1 MNNKIEAYLAELK
14 AEMAGCDLATIQD
27 ASADAHEHLSLAL
40 ASQLE
45 ETPESDESEALDKLI
60 AEYGTPA
67 EVAAA
72 YRQAETYIRPY
83 TTARTQPSQQG
94 PFTRF
99 ISVYGDS
106 AAWGSMLYML
116 ITFLTGTL
124 YFTWAVYGISLS
136 LVFVLFIF
144 GIPFAVLF
152 LLSPR
157 GLGVLEGRLIEGLL
171 GVRMPR
177 RPIFYPRDIEW
188 RDRLLLYLKD
198 KQTWK
203 ILLYLVLQMPL
214 GVIYITVWTVMIG
227 LSLVFI
233 ALPIL
238 QETLNLPLVV
248 MGSTQYYAPTW
259 SLPFFAAFGFIL
271 MTTFLHLAKG
281 IGKLQ
286 GKYAKRMLVAE

>member
-1 MNNKIEAYLAELK
+1 MNNKIDAYLAELK

-27 ASADAHEHLSLAL
+27 ATADAHEHLSLAL
-40 ASQLE
+40 VSKLE
-45 ETPESDESEALDKLI
+45 ETPESDESAVLDQLI
-60 AEYGTPA
+60 AEFGTPA

-83 TTARTQPSQQG
+83 TAGRTQRSQQG

-99 ISVYGDS
+99 ISIYADS

-144 GIPFAVLF
+144 GMPFAVLF
-152 LLSPR
+152 LLSTR
-157 GLGVLEGRLIEGLL
+157 GLGVLEGRLVEGLL

-188 RDRLLLYLKD
+188 KDRLFLYLKD
-198 KQTWK
+198 KQSWK
-203 ILLYLVLQMPL
+203 TLLYLVLQMPL
-214 GVIYITVWTVMIG
+214 GVVYLTIWTVMIG

-233 ALPIL
+233 ALPVL
-238 QETLNLPLVV
+238 QETLHLPLVV
-248 MGSTQYYAPTW
+248 MGATQYYAPTW
-259 SLPFFAAFGFIL
+259 SLPFFVASGFIL
-271 MTTFLHLAKG
+271 LTAFLHLAKG

-286 GKYAKRMLVAE
+286 GRYAKRMLVAE